1 MGAAWLVPEPYSLA
15 YAARAAAE
23 MSRLLLLH
31 SSSLGMSAW

>member
-1 MGAAWLVPEPYSLA
+1 MGVDTAPYSLA